1 MAKGLQKH
9 QERIDALNLLGKN
22 LARRASSKCELCEA
36 AGVSLKTYEVAP
48 VPAEPDIDHCLM
60 ICETC
65 QEQLGHLDSK
75 QNDKFGKAP
84 KEMQAEHWRC
94 LGKTIW
100 STLPAAQVVSLRV
113 LRQLENDYP
122 WVGEILEH
130 AYLDAEVE
138 AWAENT

>member
-9 QERIDALNLLGKN
+9 QERVDTLNRLGKD

-36 AGVSLKTYEVAP
+36 AGVPLKTHEVAP

-60 ICETC
+60 VCETC
-65 QEQLGHLDSK
+65 QDQLGYLE
-75 QNDKFGKAP
+75 NNKARLI
-84 KEMQAEHWRC
+84 QADHWRC

-113 LRQLENDYP
+113 LRQLEIDYP
-122 WVGEILEH
+122 WVAEILEH

-138 AWAENT
+138 AWADNA

>member
-9 QERIDALNLLGKN
+9 QERVNDLNRLGKD
-22 LARRASSKCELCEA
+22 LARRASSKCELCGA
-36 AGVSLKTYEVAP
+36 AGVPLKTREVAP

-60 ICETC
+60 VCETC
-65 QEQLGHLDSK
+65 QEQLDYLGNK
-75 QNDKFGKAP
+75 P
-84 KEMQAEHWRC
+84 KRVQPDHWRC

-130 AYLDAEVE
+130 VYLDAEVE
-138 AWAENT
+138 DWANNP